1 MFKNE
6 FQKKLKDSGL
16 KRVFGY
22 SFYFNNYIFEGIDL
36 RDKTLLDL
44 GGGNGIASFFAYH
57 KEKSCKCTVVDP
69 YLDGSHDQMRL
80 QFNNLSKFNDNAVT
94 LHNDY
99 VDTLPENSKFDLILM
114 HNSINHI
121 GEDIV
126 CDIDTNKDSQIE
138 YSRRL
143 AKILDRAKSN
153 ATIIVA
159 DCSSKNL
166 WNDLKIKN
174 ILAPTIDWNLHKPP
188 SVWQK
193 LIEDLRCEHIR
204 TKWTAR
210 REFLLLGKLLLSNR
224 FASYMINSSFVS
236 IYKKK

>member
-1 MFKNE
+1 MFINE
-6 FQKKLKDSGL
+6 FDKNLRDCGL
-16 KRVFGY
+16 KRSFGY
-22 SFYFNNYIFEGIDL
+22 SFYFKNYIFDGINL
-36 RDKTLLDL
+36 RDKKLLDL

-57 KEKSCKCTVVDP
+57 TEKSCKCTIVDP
-69 YLDGSHDQMRL
+69 YVDGSHKQMHT
-80 QFNNLSKFNDNAVT
+80 QFEDLSKLYDNSVT
-94 LHNDY
+94 LHNGY
-99 VDTLPENSKFDLILM
+99 VDTLPESHTFDLILM

-126 CDIDTNKDSQIE
+126 GDIDTNKNSQVE
-138 YSRRL
+138 YSKRL
-143 AKILDRAKSN
+143 TKILDRAKSN
-153 ATIIVA
+153 SIIIVS

-193 LIEDLRCEHIR
+193 LLEDLDCQHIS

-210 REFLLLGKLLLSNR
+210 RELLLIGKFILSNR